1 MRVVRVRPTR
11 DGGNMEQYKY
21 STLVKLNGPGSD
33 RTDPPLQAGARVAVR
48 ARHHETGAS
57 KLFSALIVVILDD
70 SPQPDHSVPLT
81 LAVVGD
87 DVPEYLDAGDSFT
100 LWRGHDIGQG
110 VISRRLSW
118 FAEAP

>member
-1 MRVVRVRPTR
+1 
-11 DGGNMEQYKY
+11 MEQYKY
-21 STLVKLNGPGSD
+21 STLVKLNEHGSD
-33 RTDPPLQAGARVAVR
+33 GPDPPLQAGARVAAR

-70 SPQPDHSVPLT
+70 SPRPDHSVPLT

>member
-11 DGGNMEQYKY
+11 DGGNMKQYKY
-21 STLVKLNGPGSD
+21 SALAKLTEPESTG
-33 RTDPPLQAGARVAVR
+33 TDPPLRAGDRVAVR

-57 KLFSALIVVILDD
+57 NLFSALIVVILDD
-70 SPQPDHSVPLT
+70 SAQPDHSIPLT

-100 LWRGHDIGQG
+100 LWRGHDIGHG

>member
-11 DGGNMEQYKY
+11 DGGNMEQYKF
-21 STLVKLNGPGSD
+21 STLVKLNERGSD
-33 RTDPPLQAGARVAVR
+33 GPDPPLQAGARVAVR

-87 DVPEYLDAGDSFT
+87 DVPEYLDAGDTFT